1 MMVRKAFVSVLAAA
15 VVGML
20 ASAVSA
26 AVVAPVKGYAK
37 PDEPI
42 VVKFLNEKGEA
53 GKKALQEIG
62 LPATKLE
69 DLFAPAAATDVVGAD
84 GKPAFTLLSADGK
97 ALMPAGDVKA
107 NADGTVD
114 LTPSFPQIKGGGTYY
129 LLWKDAPPL
138 VINCLYNPGRGA
150 AELKRMQAQLQSLSP
165 EDRKEALARFGPVVV
180 KMNLAEV
187 ATITTD
193 KGVIKAKF
201 SYDVAPHTIDNFTT
215 LSRQG
220 FYDGS
225 AFHRIISGFMIQGGD
240 AYGNSP
246 DMAGTGGPGYQIMHE
261 FSDKKHERGTLSM
274 ARSSDPDS
282 AGSQFFIMHAKAP
295 NLDNQYS
302 AFGDVIEGIEVVDAI
317 AKTPTTGGNGEVKT
331 GRPKIVSIKITPGTA
346 DQYGLKK

>member
-1 MMVRKAFVSVLAAA
+1 MGRKWFNSVLAAA
-15 VVGML
+15 VAAML

-69 DLFAPAAATDVVGAD
+69 ELFSPAAAADIVAAD
-84 GKPAFTLLSADGK
+84 GKAAFTLLSADGK
-97 ALMPAGDVKA
+97 AIMPAGDVKA
-107 NADGTVD
+107 KDDGTVD
-114 LTPSFPQIKGGGTYY
+114 LTTAFPQIKQGGTYY

-150 AELKRMQAQLQSLSP
+150 NELKRMQAQLQGLSP
-165 EDRKEALARFGPVVV
+165 EDRKDALARFGPVVV
-180 KMNLAEV
+180 KMGLAEI

-193 KGVIKAKF
+193 KGLIKAKF
-201 SYDVAPHTIDNFTT
+201 SYEAAPHTIDNFTT

-240 AYGNSP
+240 AYANSTEL
-246 DMAGTGGPGYQIMHE
+246 AGTGGPGYEIMHE

-282 AGSQFFIMHAKAP
+282 AGSQFFIMHAKSP
-295 NLDNQYS
+295 NLDNSYS
-302 AFGDVIEGIEVVDAI
+302 AFGDVIEGIDVVDAI
-317 AKTPTTGGNGEVKT
+317 AKTPTSGGNGEVKT
-331 GRPKIVSIKITPGTA
+331 GRPKIVSIRITPATA
-346 DQYGLKK
+346 EQYGLKK